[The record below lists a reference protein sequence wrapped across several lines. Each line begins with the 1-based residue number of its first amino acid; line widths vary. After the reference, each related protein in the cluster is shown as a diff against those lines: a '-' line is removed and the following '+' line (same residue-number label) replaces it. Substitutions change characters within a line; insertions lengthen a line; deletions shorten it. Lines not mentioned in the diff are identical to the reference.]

1 MVSDPAIKEENN
13 EGDDIKD
20 VFEEDFISLEDRYDF
35 GSKDNLTIKLCVYL
49 MNGECNGLTGEC
61 NGLTGECNGLTG
73 ECNGL
78 TGECNGLYSASL
90 FFSSYIP
97 ISLTPYRILL
107 IIDRT
112 LKSQ

>member
-20 VFEEDFISLEDRYDF
+20 VFEEDFISLEDRYDV
-35 GSKDNLTIKLCVYL
+35 GSKDYLTIKLCVYL
-49 MNGECNGLTGEC
+49 MN
-61 NGLTGECNGLTG
+61 GECNGLTG

>member
-20 VFEEDFISLEDRYDF
+20 VFEEDFISLEDRYDV
-35 GSKDNLTIKLCVYL
+35 GSKDYLTIKLCVYL
-49 MNGECNGLTGEC
+49 MNGD
-61 NGLTGECNGLTG
+61 
-73 ECNGL
+73 CNGL

>member
-20 VFEEDFISLEDRYDF
+20 VFEEDFISLEDRYDV
-35 GSKDNLTIKLCVYL
+35 GSKDYLTIKLCVYL
-49 MNGECNGLTGEC
+49 MN
-61 NGLTGECNGLTG
+61 G